1 MNPARQAG
9 FIESRDTVAAFV
21 LMIRKVI
28 LREGKGLFQ
37 GHTHWWLNQWLSQGL
52 T

>member
-1 MNPARQAG
+1 MIPARQAG
-9 FIESRDTVAAFV
+9 FIESRDIVAAFV

-28 LREGKGLFQ
+28 LRESKGLFP
-37 GHTHWWLNQWLSQGL
+37 GHTHWWLNKWLSQGV